1 MRYSVNLSFVMDDQ
15 DKAKQLMAHLY
26 TLCLQP
32 ALWSLKGHLQSEY
45 SVIMTHAELEALPF
59 GKSIDPVQLPSSIKV
74 LDGNGQIREVGFSAV
89 DGECGYYGSQMVGMQ
104 VAIPLNDGVQ
114 L

>member
-74 LDGNGQIREVGFSAV
+74 LDGNGISEKSDSA
-89 DGECGYYGSQMVGMQ
+89 QLMVSAATTAAKWL
-104 VAIPLNDGVQ
+104 VCR
-114 L
+114 